1 MAADKFLCD
10 WLFVKLKIVLA
21 SRSPRRKDIL
31 EKLNWSFVIDPPDID
46 ESPLKDESPINYVQR
61 ISAAKA
67 DLVARRHDQQCIVI
81 AADTTVELN
90 GEIFGQPRDLDEAR
104 LMIQKLSGKT
114 HNVHTAISVRHNLE
128 TANAVDTA
136 SVTMREV
143 SGELLEWYIGT
154 GESIGKAGA
163 YAVQGHG
170 AAMVADLAGEI
181 DTVIGLPVGLLIG
194 MLGNLGIDPKT
205 L

>member
-1 MAADKFLCD
+1 MTS
-10 WLFVKLKIVLA
+10 KIILA

-31 EKLNWSFVIDPPDID
+31 EELNFSFVIDPPDID
-46 ESPLKDESPINYVQR
+46 ESPFENESPIVYVQR

-67 DLVARRHDQQCIVI
+67 DLVAQRHDQQCIVI

-104 LMIQKLSGKT
+104 LMIHKLSSKT
-114 HNVHTAISVRHNLE
+114 HKVHTAISVRYNQE
-128 TANAVDTA
+128 FANSVDTA

-143 SGELLEWYIGT
+143 SCELIEWYIGT

-170 AAMVADLAGEI
+170 AAVVADVTGEI

>member
-1 MAADKFLCD
+1 MTS
-10 WLFVKLKIVLA
+10 KIVLA

-31 EKLNWSFVIDPPDID
+31 EKLNLSFVIDPPDID
-46 ESPLKDESPINYVQR
+46 ESPLKNELPINYVQR

-90 GEIFGQPRDLDEAR
+90 GEIFGQPRDLDDAR
-104 LMIQKLSGKT
+104 LMIQKLSSKT
-114 HNVHTAISVRHNLE
+114 HKVHTAISVRYNQKV
-128 TANAVDTA
+128 ANSVDTA

-143 SGELLEWYIGT
+143 SSKLLEWYIGT

-170 AAMVADLAGEI
+170 AALVADLSGEM
-181 DTVIGLPVGLLIG
+181 DTVIGLPVGLLLG
-194 MLGNLGIDPKT
+194 MLGDLEIDPKT

>member
-1 MAADKFLCD
+1 MAS
-10 WLFVKLKIVLA
+10 KIVLA

-31 EKLNWSFVIDPPDID
+31 EKLNFSFVIDPPDID
-46 ESPLKDESPINYVQR
+46 ESPFKNESPIIYVQR

-67 DLVARRHDQQCIVI
+67 DLVAQRHDQQCIVI

-90 GEIFGQPRDLDEAR
+90 GEIFGQPRDSDEAR
-104 LMIQKLSGKT
+104 LMIHKLSSKT
-114 HNVHTAISVRHNLE
+114 HKVHTAISVRYNQE
-128 TANAVDTA
+128 VANSVDTA
-136 SVTMREV
+136 NVTMRVV
-143 SGELLEWYIGT
+143 SSELLEWYIGT

-170 AAMVADLAGEI
+170 AALVADVTGEI
-181 DTVIGLPVGLLIG
+181 DTVIGLPVGLLLG

>member
-1 MAADKFLCD
+1 MSS
-10 WLFVKLKIVLA
+10 KIVLA

-31 EKLNWSFVIDPPDID
+31 EKLNLSFVIDPPDID
-46 ESPLKDESPINYVQR
+46 ESPIKNESPIIYVQR

-67 DLVARRHDQQCIVI
+67 DLVAQRHDQQCIVI

-104 LMIQKLSGKT
+104 FMIQKLSSKT
-114 HNVHTAISVRHNLE
+114 HQVHTAISVRYNQE
-128 TANAVDTA
+128 IVNSVDTA

-143 SGELLEWYIGT
+143 TSELLEWYIGT

-170 AAMVADLAGEI
+170 AALVADLSGEI
-181 DTVIGLPVGLLIG
+181 GTVIGLPAGLLID
-194 MLGNLGIDPKT
+194 MLGDLGIDPKT

>member
-1 MAADKFLCD
+1 MAS
-10 WLFVKLKIVLA
+10 KIILA

-31 EKLNWSFVIDPPDID
+31 EKLNLSFVIDPPDID
-46 ESPLKDESPINYVQR
+46 ESPLKNESPIIYVQR

-67 DLVARRHDQQCIVI
+67 DLVAQRHAQQCIVI

-104 LMIQKLSGKT
+104 IMIQKLSSKT
-114 HNVHTAISVRHNLE
+114 HKVHTAISVRYNQKV
-128 TANAVDTA
+128 ANSVDTA

-143 SGELLEWYIGT
+143 SSELLEWYIGT
-154 GESIGKAGA
+154 GESTGKAGA

-170 AAMVADLAGEI
+170 AALVADVTGEI
-181 DTVIGLPVGLLIG
+181 DTVIGLPVGLLLD
-194 MLGNLGIDPKT
+194 MLGKLGIVPKT

>member
-1 MAADKFLCD
+1 MTSR
-10 WLFVKLKIVLA
+10 VILA

-31 EKLNWSFVIDPPDID
+31 EKLNLSFVIDPPDID
-46 ESPLKDESPINYVQR
+46 ESPIKNESPIIYVQR

-67 DLVARRHDQQCIVI
+67 DLVAQRHDQQCIVI

-104 LMIQKLSGKT
+104 IMIQKLSSKT
-114 HNVHTAISVRHNLE
+114 HQVHTAISVRYNQE
-128 TANAVDTA
+128 IANSVDTA

-143 SGELLEWYIGT
+143 TSELLEWYIGT

-170 AAMVADLAGEI
+170 AALVADLSGEI
-181 DTVIGLPVGLLIG
+181 GTVIGLPAGLLIG

>member
-1 MAADKFLCD
+1 MTSR
-10 WLFVKLKIVLA
+10 VILA

-31 EKLNWSFVIDPPDID
+31 EKLNFSFVIDPPDID
-46 ESPLKDESPINYVQR
+46 ESPFENESPIVYVQR

-67 DLVARRHDQQCIVI
+67 DLVAHRHDRQCIVI
-81 AADTTVELN
+81 AADTTVELK

-104 LMIQKLSGKT
+104 LMIHKLSSKT
-114 HNVHTAISVRHNLE
+114 HKVHTAISVRYNQE
-128 TANAVDTA
+128 VANSVDTA
-136 SVTMREV
+136 SVTMCEV
-143 SGELLEWYIGT
+143 SSELLEWYIGT

-170 AAMVADLAGEI
+170 AALVADVTGEI
-181 DTVIGLPVGLLIG
+181 DTVIGLPVGLLLG

>member
-1 MAADKFLCD
+1 MTS
-10 WLFVKLKIVLA
+10 KIVLA

-31 EKLNWSFVIDPPDID
+31 EKLNFSFVIDPPDID
-46 ESPLKDESPINYVQR
+46 ESPFKNESPIIYVQR

-90 GEIFGQPRDLDEAR
+90 SEIFGQPRDLDDAR
-104 LMIQKLSGKT
+104 LMIQKLSSKT
-114 HNVHTAISVRHNLE
+114 HKVHTAISVRYNQKV
-128 TANAVDTA
+128 ANSVDTA

-143 SGELLEWYIGT
+143 SSELLEWYIGT

-170 AAMVADLAGEI
+170 AALVADLSGEM
-181 DTVIGLPVGLLIG
+181 DTVIGLPMGLLLG
-194 MLGNLGIDPKT
+194 MLGDLEIDPKT

>member
-1 MAADKFLCD
+1 MTS
-10 WLFVKLKIVLA
+10 KIILA

-31 EKLNWSFVIDPPDID
+31 EKLNLSFIIDPPDID
-46 ESPLKDESPINYVQR
+46 ESPLKNESPINYVQR
-61 ISAAKA
+61 IAAAKA
-67 DLVARRHDQQCIVI
+67 DLVTQRHDHQCIVI

-104 LMIQKLSGKT
+104 LMIQKLSSKT
-114 HNVHTAISVRHNLE
+114 HKVHTAISVRYNQE
-128 TANAVDTA
+128 IANSVDTA

-143 SGELLEWYIGT
+143 SSELLEWYIGT

-170 AAMVADLAGEI
+170 AALVADLLGET
-181 DTVIGLPVGLLIG
+181 DTVIGLPVGLLLG

>member
-1 MAADKFLCD
+1 MTS
-10 WLFVKLKIVLA
+10 KIILA

-31 EKLNWSFVIDPPDID
+31 EKLNFSFVIDPPDID
-46 ESPLKDESPINYVQR
+46 ESPFKNESPIVYVQR

-67 DLVARRHDQQCIVI
+67 DLVAQRHDQQCIVI

-104 LMIQKLSGKT
+104 FMIQKLSSQT
-114 HNVHTAISVRHNLE
+114 HKVHTAISVRYKQE
-128 TANAVDTA
+128 VANSVDTA

-143 SGELLEWYIGT
+143 SSELLEWYIGT

-170 AAMVADLAGEI
+170 AALVADVTGEI
-181 DTVIGLPVGLLIG
+181 DTVIGLPVGLLLG

>member
-1 MAADKFLCD
+1 MAS
-10 WLFVKLKIVLA
+10 KIILA

-31 EKLNWSFVIDPPDID
+31 EKLNFSFVIDPPDID
-46 ESPLKDESPINYVQR
+46 ESPFKNESPIIYVQR

-90 GEIFGQPRDLDEAR
+90 SEIFGQPRDLDDAR
-104 LMIQKLSGKT
+104 LMIQKLSSKT
-114 HNVHTAISVRHNLE
+114 HKVHTAISVRYNQKV
-128 TANAVDTA
+128 ANSVDTA

-143 SGELLEWYIGT
+143 SSELLEWYIGT
-154 GESIGKAGA
+154 GASIGKAGA

-170 AAMVADLAGEI
+170 AALVADLSGEM
-181 DTVIGLPVGLLIG
+181 DTVIGLPMGLLLG
-194 MLGNLGIDPKT
+194 MLGDLEIDPKT

>member
-61 ISAAKA
+61 ISGAKA

-128 TANAVDTA
+128 TANAVDTS

>member
-1 MAADKFLCD
+1 MTSR
-10 WLFVKLKIVLA
+10 VILA

-31 EKLNWSFVIDPPDID
+31 EKLNLSFVIDPPDID
-46 ESPLKDESPINYVQR
+46 ESPIKNESPIIYVQR

-67 DLVARRHDQQCIVI
+67 DLVAQRHDQQCIVI

-104 LMIQKLSGKT
+104 FMIQKLSSKT
-114 HNVHTAISVRHNLE
+114 HQVHTAISVRYNQE
-128 TANAVDTA
+128 IANSVDTA

-143 SGELLEWYIGT
+143 TSELLEWYIGT

-170 AAMVADLAGEI
+170 AALVADLSGEI
-181 DTVIGLPVGLLIG
+181 GTVIGLPAGLLIG

>member
-1 MAADKFLCD
+1 MTS
-10 WLFVKLKIVLA
+10 KIILA

-31 EKLNWSFVIDPPDID
+31 EKLNFSFVIDPPDID
-46 ESPLKDESPINYVQR
+46 ESPFENESPIVYVQR

-67 DLVARRHDQQCIVI
+67 DLVAQRHDQQCIVI

-104 LMIQKLSGKT
+104 LMIHKLSSKT
-114 HNVHTAISVRHNLE
+114 HKVHTAISVRYNQE
-128 TANAVDTA
+128 VANSVDTA

-143 SGELLEWYIGT
+143 SSELLEWYIGT

-170 AAMVADLAGEI
+170 AALVTDVTGEI
-181 DTVIGLPVGLLIG
+181 DTVIGLPVGLLLG

>member
-1 MAADKFLCD
+1 MTS
-10 WLFVKLKIVLA
+10 KIILA

-31 EKLNWSFVIDPPDID
+31 EKLNFSFVIDPPDID
-46 ESPLKDESPINYVQR
+46 ESPFENESPIVYVQR

-67 DLVARRHDQQCIVI
+67 DLVAQRHDQQCIVI

-104 LMIQKLSGKT
+104 FMIQKLSSKT
-114 HNVHTAISVRHNLE
+114 HKVHTAISVRYNLE
-128 TANAVDTA
+128 FANSVGTA

-143 SGELLEWYIGT
+143 SSELLEWYIGT

-170 AAMVADLAGEI
+170 AALVTDVTGEI
-181 DTVIGLPVGLLIG
+181 DTVIGLPVGLLLG

>member
-1 MAADKFLCD
+1 MTS
-10 WLFVKLKIVLA
+10 KIILA

-31 EKLNWSFVIDPPDID
+31 EKLNLSFVIDPPDID
-46 ESPLKDESPINYVQR
+46 ESPFENESPIVYVQR

-67 DLVARRHDQQCIVI
+67 DLVAQRHDQQCIVI

-104 LMIQKLSGKT
+104 FMIQKLSSKT
-114 HNVHTAISVRHNLE
+114 HKVHTAISVRYNQE
-128 TANAVDTA
+128 VANSVDTA

-143 SGELLEWYIGT
+143 SSELLEWYIGT

-170 AAMVADLAGEI
+170 AALVTDVTGKI
-181 DTVIGLPVGLLIG
+181 DTVIGLPVGLLLG

-205 L
+205 H

>member
-61 ISAAKA
+61 ISGAKA

-90 GEIFGQPRDLDEAR
+90 GKNFGQPRDLDEAR

-114 HNVHTAISVRHNLE
+114 HNVHTAISVRHNRE
-128 TANAVDTA
+128 TANAVDTS

>member
-1 MAADKFLCD
+1 MTSR
-10 WLFVKLKIVLA
+10 VILA

-31 EKLNWSFVIDPPDID
+31 EKLNLSFVIDPPDID
-46 ESPLKDESPINYVQR
+46 ESPIKNESPIIYVQR

-67 DLVARRHDQQCIVI
+67 DLVAQRHDQQCIVI

-104 LMIQKLSGKT
+104 FMIQKLSSKT
-114 HNVHTAISVRHNLE
+114 HQVHTAISVRYNQE
-128 TANAVDTA
+128 IAKSVDTA

-143 SGELLEWYIGT
+143 TSELLEWYIGT

-170 AAMVADLAGEI
+170 AALVADLSGEI
-181 DTVIGLPVGLLIG
+181 GTVIGLPAGLLIG

>member
-1 MAADKFLCD
+1 MTS
-10 WLFVKLKIVLA
+10 KIILA
-21 SRSPRRKDIL
+21 SRSPRRKNIL
-31 EKLNWSFVIDPPDID
+31 EKLNLSFVIDPPDID
-46 ESPLKDESPINYVQR
+46 ESPIKNESPINYVQR

-67 DLVARRHDQQCIVI
+67 DLVAQRHDQQCIVI

-104 LMIQKLSGKT
+104 IMIQKLSSKT
-114 HNVHTAISVRHNLE
+114 HKVHTAISVRYNQDF
-128 TANAVDTA
+128 ANSVDTA

-143 SGELLEWYIGT
+143 TSEFLEWYIGT

-170 AAMVADLAGEI
+170 AALVSDLSGEI
-181 DTVIGLPVGLLIG
+181 GTVIGLPAGLLIG
-194 MLGNLGIDPKT
+194 MLGDLGIDPKT

>member
-1 MAADKFLCD
+1 MTS
-10 WLFVKLKIVLA
+10 KIILA

-31 EKLNWSFVIDPPDID
+31 EKLNFSFVIDPPDID
-46 ESPLKDESPINYVQR
+46 ESPFKNESPIIYVQR

-67 DLVARRHDQQCIVI
+67 DLVAQRHDQQCIVI

-104 LMIQKLSGKT
+104 LMIHKLSSKT
-114 HNVHTAISVRHNLE
+114 HKVHTAISVRYNQE
-128 TANAVDTA
+128 VANSVDTA

-143 SGELLEWYIGT
+143 SSELLEWYIGT

-170 AAMVADLAGEI
+170 AALVTDVTGKI
-181 DTVIGLPVGLLIG
+181 DTVIGLPVGLLLG
-194 MLGNLGIDPKT
+194 MLGNLGIEPKT

>member
-1 MAADKFLCD
+1 MTPT
-10 WLFVKLKIVLA
+10 IILA
-21 SRSPRRKDIL
+21 SRSARRKDIL
-31 EKLNWSFVIDPPDID
+31 EKLGLVFVIDPPDID
-46 ESPLKDESPINYVQR
+46 ESPLKNESPIDYVQR
-61 ISAAKA
+61 ISEAKA
-67 DLVARRHDQQCIVI
+67 ELVAQRHDQQCIVI

-90 GEIFGQPRDLDEAR
+90 DEIFGQPRDLDEAR

-114 HNVHTAISVRHNLE
+114 HRVHTAISVRHNRE
-128 TANAVDTA
+128 IANAVDTA

-143 SGELLEWYIGT
+143 SSELLEWYIGT

-170 AAMVADLAGEI
+170 AALVTDLVGEI

-194 MLGNLGIDPKT
+194 MMGNLGIDPKI

>member
-1 MAADKFLCD
+1 MITS
-10 WLFVKLKIVLA
+10 KIILA

-31 EKLNWSFVIDPPDID
+31 EKLNFSFVIDPPDID
-46 ESPLKDESPINYVQR
+46 ESPLKNESPINYVQR

-67 DLVARRHDQQCIVI
+67 DLVAQRHDQKCIVI

-90 GEIFGQPRDLDEAR
+90 SEIFGQPRDLDEAR
-104 LMIQKLSGKT
+104 VMIQKLSSKT
-114 HNVHTAISVRHNLE
+114 HRVHTAISVRYNQE
-128 TANAVDTA
+128 IANSVDTA

-143 SGELLEWYIGT
+143 TSELLEWYIGT

-170 AAMVADLAGEI
+170 AALVADLSGEI
-181 DTVIGLPVGLLIG
+181 GTVIGLPAGLLID
-194 MLGNLGIDPKT
+194 MLGDLGIDPKT

>member
-1 MAADKFLCD
+1 MAADEFLCD
-10 WLFVKLKIVLA
+10 WLFVKRKIVLA

-31 EKLNWSFVIDPPDID
+31 EKLNLSFIIDPPDID
-46 ESPLKDESPINYVQR
+46 ESPLKNELPINYVQR

-67 DLVARRHDQQCIVI
+67 DLVAQRHDQQCIVI

-104 LMIQKLSGKT
+104 IMIQKLSSKT
-114 HNVHTAISVRHNLE
+114 HQVHTAISVRYNQE
-128 TANAVDTA
+128 VANSVDTA

-143 SGELLEWYIGT
+143 TSELLEWYIGT

-170 AAMVADLAGEI
+170 AALVADVTGEI
-181 DTVIGLPVGLLIG
+181 DTVIGLPVGLLLG

>member
-1 MAADKFLCD
+1 MTG
-10 WLFVKLKIVLA
+10 KIILA

-31 EKLNWSFVIDPPDID
+31 QKLNLSFVIDPPDID
-46 ESPLKDESPINYVQR
+46 ESPFKNESPIIYVQR

-90 GEIFGQPRDLDEAR
+90 GEIFGQPRDLDDAR
-104 LMIQKLSGKT
+104 LMIQKLSSKT
-114 HNVHTAISVRHNLE
+114 HKVHTAISVRYNQKV
-128 TANAVDTA
+128 ANSVDTA

-143 SGELLEWYIGT
+143 SSELLEWYIGT

-170 AAMVADLAGEI
+170 AALVADLSGEM
-181 DTVIGLPVGLLIG
+181 DTVIGLPVGLLLG
-194 MLGNLGIDPKT
+194 MLGELEIDPKT

>member
-1 MAADKFLCD
+1 MTS
-10 WLFVKLKIVLA
+10 KIVLA

-31 EKLNWSFVIDPPDID
+31 EKLNLSFLIDPPDID
-46 ESPLKDESPINYVQR
+46 ESPIKNESPINYVQR

-67 DLVARRHDQQCIVI
+67 ELVAQRHDKQCIVI
-81 AADTTVELN
+81 AADTTVELQ

-104 LMIQKLSGKT
+104 LMIHKLSGKT
-114 HNVHTAISVRHNLE
+114 HAVHTAVSVRCE
-128 TANAVDTA
+128 MKIATAVDTA
-136 SVTMREV
+136 QVTMREV
-143 SGELLEWYIGT
+143 SNELLEWYIGT

-170 AAMVADLAGEI
+170 AALVAGVTGEL
-181 DTVIGLPVGLLIG
+181 DTVIGLPVRLLTS
-194 MLGNLGIDPKT
+194 LLADLGIDLKT